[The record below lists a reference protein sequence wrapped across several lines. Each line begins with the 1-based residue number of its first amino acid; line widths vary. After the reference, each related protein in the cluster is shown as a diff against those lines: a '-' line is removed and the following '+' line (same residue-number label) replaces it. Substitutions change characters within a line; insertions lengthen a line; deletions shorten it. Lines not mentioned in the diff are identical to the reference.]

1 MGTPFP
7 NKSGHVKSLL
17 QLNIF
22 IVWVKI
28 DAFCPK
34 FPKEKDVI
42 RSMKTFKIL
51 YNQNKLHSEITT
63 EASYTDQK
71 NELSLR
77 AVFNGSE
84 NYTIGKRAVT
94 VFPDNFLILNEGT
107 SYDRAI
113 YSNVV
118 ANTFAIYFSP
128 RFLGDFQYSY
138 SSPDKNL
145 LDDPMNNSLTEP
157 FNFLET
163 IYPCKGD
170 IKYNLLHLIDHFN
183 RNADELLLDDYIYHT
198 LLLFYRLYEK
208 EVLYKSNRLGASSAG
223 TRNELFKRLSL
234 AKDFMLSNYNQDIS
248 LDDISKQSCLS
259 PTHLFRTFK
268 QIYNCS
274 PHQYLM
280 QIRLDNAKHMLKST
294 SYTLNEIVGL
304 VGFTCPSTFI
314 KLFKNKFHFTPG
326 TFRNQVA

>member
-1 MGTPFP
+1 
-7 NKSGHVKSLL
+7 
-17 QLNIF
+17 
-22 IVWVKI
+22 
-28 DAFCPK
+28 
-34 FPKEKDVI
+34 
-42 RSMKTFKIL
+42 MKTLKLL

-71 NELSLR
+71 NEFSLR

-84 NYTIGKRAVT
+84 SYTIGKRTVT
-94 VFPDNFLILNEGT
+94 VYPGNFLILNEGT

-113 YSNVV
+113 YSDVL

-128 RFLGDFQYSY
+128 AFLRDFHYGY
-138 SSPDKNL
+138 SSSDGNL
-145 LDDPMNNSLTEP
+145 LDEPVNNNTTGSTT
-157 FNFLET
+157 FLET

-183 RNADELLLDDYIYHT
+183 GNADELLLDEYVYHA
-198 LLLFYRLYEK
+198 LLLFYRFYNE
-208 EVLYKSNRLGASSAG
+208 EVLYKSNRLGALNAG

-234 AKDFMLSNYNQDIS
+234 AKDFMLSNYNRDIS
-248 LDDISKQSCLS
+248 LDDISQQSCLS

-274 PHQYLM
+274 PHQYLI
-280 QIRLDNAKHMLKST
+280 QIRLDNARHMLKST
-294 SYTLNEIVGL
+294 DYTLNEIVSL

-314 KLFKNKFHFTPG
+314 KLFKNKFQYTPG
-326 TFRNQVA
+326 TYRNQVA